1 MKSSWRLQI
10 QSQHLLAEKS
20 GILAVPLQNK
30 LKLGSSGGGVIVLYV
45 YIGIRVYMCV
55 YMCVYM
61 FVCLCVCVFVC
72 VFVCLCECVR
82 VCMCVHV

>member
-30 LKLGSSGGGVIVLYV
+30 LRLGSSGGGVIDLYV
-45 YIGIRVYMCV
+45 YTGIRVYMCV
-55 YMCVYM
+55 
-61 FVCLCVCVFVC
+61 
-72 VFVCLCECVR
+72 
-82 VCMCVHV
+82 

>member
-30 LKLGSSGGGVIVLYV
+30 LRLGSSGGGVIDLYV
-45 YIGIRVYMCV
+45 YTGIRV

-61 FVCLCVCVFVC
+61 FVCLCECVRACVNVCVFV
-72 VFVCLCECVR
+72 
-82 VCMCVHV
+82 